1 MQQSVSPILY
11 AGIDDRELD
20 LFESHYRIPHG
31 VSYNSYIIIDEKIA
45 VTDAVDARFV
55 KTWLSQIDT
64 LLKGRAPDY
73 LIVHHMEPDHSAGIL
88 SFMEKYP
95 SATVVSS
102 AKSFAMMKQF
112 FKTDFADR
120 RIQVSDGSELVLGE
134 KKLTFIAAPMVHW
147 PEVLMSYLSGVG
159 ALFSA
164 DAFGKFG
171 TLDTREPWDDEA
183 RRYYIGIVGKY
194 GVQVQAVLKKA
205 AALSIRLICPLHGP
219 ALAGDLSHYLDLYD
233 KWSRYESEERGVTV
247 AYTSVYG
254 HTREAAEKLAE
265 SLRISGE
272 TVSLYDLSRDD
283 MAAAV
288 ADAFR
293 YDRLVLAT
301 TTYNMEIFPPMR
313 EFLSELS
320 ERGFKNRTVGLIENG
335 TWAPAAAKKMVEKL
349 SELKNIRILE
359 PTVTIRSSL
368 DGQSEA
374 TLQALTSALKS
385 E

>member
-11 AGIDDRELD
+11 AGVNDRELD

-73 LIVHHMEPDHSAGIL
+73 LIVHHMEPDHSAGI
-88 SFMEKYP
+88 SAFMDKYP
-95 SATVVSS
+95 RAVVMSS

-112 FKTDFADR
+112 FNQDYADR
-120 RIQVSDGSELVLGE
+120 RVQVTDGDELCLGE
-134 KKLTFIAAPMVHW
+134 KKLSFITAPMVHW

-194 GVQVQAVLKKA
+194 GAQVQAVLKKV

-219 ALAGDLSHYLDLYD
+219 ALEGDLSHYLDLYD
-233 KWSRYESEERGVTV
+233 KWSRYECEERGVAV

-313 EFLSELS
+313 EFLSELA

-349 SELKNIRILE
+349 SELKDIRILE